1 MLKSILFILLILI
14 IFENTNFELF
24 ENKLDVSKMQIFDCH
39 FHLLNFIKEQME

>member
-24 ENKLDVSKMQIFDCH
+24 ENKLDVSKMQI
-39 FHLLNFIKEQME
+39 LIVIFIY